1 MIKKIN
7 YKNGELRKS
16 LCYYF
21 WKRITPDNY
30 TISRTKAW
38 EVAYYNKSEDTWYV
52 VTVFAIEENADKF
65 INMVALNSDLFEDP
79 SDSSLRRYAYE
90 LFKDS

>member
-7 YKNGELRKS
+7 YKHGELRKE
-16 LCYYF
+16 LRYF
-21 WKRITPDNY
+21 FCKRITPDNY

-38 EVAYYNKSEDTWYV
+38 EVSRYNKSEDAWDV
-52 VTVFAIEENADKF
+52 VTVFAIEENVDKF
-65 INMVALNSDLFEDP
+65 LNMVALNNDLFENA
-79 SDSSLRRYAYE
+79 SENFLRNYAYE